1 MEYGLLKV
9 PHKAEQKIS
18 HISMARCA
26 TNLHNALVKFF
37 GTPEHHERRRQNL
50 QNRICALME
59 KLGKENLPGFY
70 PMSRFDA
77 HLQKQRVILA
87 RRMMAIGSAEEKY
100 LELQEQAKKIE
111 RVLLLLEKSEAAH

>member
-1 MEYGLLKV
+1 
-9 PHKAEQKIS
+9 
-18 HISMARCA
+18 MARCA